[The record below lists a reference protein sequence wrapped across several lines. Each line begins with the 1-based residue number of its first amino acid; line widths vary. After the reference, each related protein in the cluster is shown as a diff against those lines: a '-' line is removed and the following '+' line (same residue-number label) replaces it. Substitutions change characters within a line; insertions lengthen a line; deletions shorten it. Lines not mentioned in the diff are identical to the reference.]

1 MTTTAARTHSWCRQC
16 GVDVGDPTPT
26 PHETLCI
33 PCFGP
38 PPPKDGPKFRQPPGT
53 LLQQL
58 GGLRKALSD
67 ILLASDVDKMKKIA
81 RTALDDLPLLTERE
95 TL

>member
-1 MTTTAARTHSWCRQC
+1 MTETAVRTHSWCRKC
-16 GVDVGDPTPT
+16 GVDVGDLTPT

-53 LLQQL
+53 LLQQN

-67 ILLASDVDKMKKIA
+67 ILLAADPGEMKEIA
-81 RTALDDLPLLTERE
+81 RKALDGRPPLAEE
-95 TL
+95 TP